1 MLKKF
6 DKEYNYKD
14 KRPFPYYYQDDILDE
29 EFAKELQKEIMELP
43 LKEFDRYNNPFEQ
56 KYTYRDKN
64 KYPKKLQ
71 ELMEYLTSNEFITY
85 LSEYTGY
92 TLYLDTTKNFYGVHV
107 YNPGDKLDI
116 HVDAGM
122 HPTLNLKK
130 QVTLG
135 IYLSYHWKQENGC
148 ALEIWE
154 GDDCT
159 YEMPKLYKCVDKIH
173 PMFNRLILFT
183 NTDNAWHGNPDSVK
197 INPRPLFGSVSV
209 QDRATGSD
217 SDIEEP
223 RRIFITLS
231 YLSNDNTFVIDS
243 GNMNKKKKAYF
254 IARPDDPEDIKKDI
268 LRKLRADPDKCNEV
282 YRMNG
287 ME

>member
-29 EFAKELQKEIMELP
+29 DFAKELQKEIMELP

-85 LSEYTGY
+85 LSKYTGY
-92 TLYLDTTKNFYGVHV
+92 SLYLDTTKNFYGVHV

-154 GDDCT
+154 GDNCT
-159 YEMPKLYKCVDKIH
+159 CEMPKLYQCVDKIH

-197 INPRPLFGSVSV
+197 IGF
-209 QDRATGSD
+209 D
-217 SDIEEP
+217 SDGDP
-223 RRIFITLS
+223 VALYRDPKRIFITLS
-231 YLSNDNTFVIDS
+231 YLSNYENLVIDNS
-243 GNMNKKKKAYF
+243 NMNKKKKAYF
-254 IARPDDPEDIKKDI
+254 IARPGDPLDIKKDI

-282 YRMNG
+282 YRM